1 MNLDQA
7 DIVDTPD
14 LNGKAVEEPTDY
26 REHDCVLFLS
36 RC

>member
-14 LNGKAVEEPTDY
+14 LNGKAVEEPTEY
-26 REHDCVLFLS
+26 RENADCMLP
-36 RC
+36 

>member
-14 LNGKAVEEPTDY
+14 LIGKAVEEPTEY
-26 REHDCVLFLS
+26 RKNNYTLL
-36 RC
+36 